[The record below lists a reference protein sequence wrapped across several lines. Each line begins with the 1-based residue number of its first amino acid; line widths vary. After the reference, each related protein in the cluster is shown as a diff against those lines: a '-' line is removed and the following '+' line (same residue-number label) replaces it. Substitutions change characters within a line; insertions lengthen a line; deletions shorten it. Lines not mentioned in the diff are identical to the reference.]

1 MEDGPDY
8 ECLCHTGY
16 RFDGETCLDIDE
28 CAEEPCG
35 NGECTNTPGSYR
47 FDVVVSVLMYLRDEN
62 MHYSIPM

>member
-35 NGECTNTPGSYR
+35 NGECTNTPGSYMFVKQLVG
-47 FDVVVSVLMYLRDEN
+47 FD
-62 MHYSIPM
+62 